1 MDVRLK
7 LPYEDQLA
15 ENDLKD
21 SVWERLQSLA
31 VKSSSNRTDGAVIR
45 SGD

>member
-7 LPYEDQLA
+7 FPYEDQVA

-21 SVWERLQSLA
+21 SVWEMLQSPP
-31 VKSSSNRTDGAVIR
+31 VMSSSNRTDGTVIR
-45 SGD
+45 AGD